1 MQPIQQAITGGE
13 GQGDLRQPYQAL
25 VQFYAAFNGRDLR
38 TMAANWDNSSAA
50 VLDNPLGGIKR
61 GWEDISAV
69 YLKIFNGQAKV
80 RVEFFDYTIH
90 EAVDLF
96 YAVRRERGDFALGDE
111 RLALAIRT
119 TRVFRRV
126 NGIWKQVHH
135 HGSIDD
141 PQLLERYQKAVL
153 RGT

>member
-61 GWEDISAV
+61 GWDEFSAV
-69 YLKIFNGQAKV
+69 YLKIFNSPAKV

-90 EAVDLF
+90 EAGDLF
-96 YAVRRERGDFALGDE
+96 YAVGRERGEFALGDE

-126 NGIWKQVHH
+126 NGIWNQVHH